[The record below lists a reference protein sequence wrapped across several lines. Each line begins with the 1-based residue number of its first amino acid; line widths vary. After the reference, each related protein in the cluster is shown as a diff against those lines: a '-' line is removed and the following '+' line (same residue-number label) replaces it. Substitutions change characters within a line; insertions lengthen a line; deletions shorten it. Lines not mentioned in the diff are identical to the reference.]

1 MKLRYKIVILSV
13 MIGVVF
19 ICAELLSTFITSGP
33 NSDKLGDSVRFF
45 FEPMLVDQQLFFYIV
60 LLLFCFIFGLILA
73 HMIEKVLR
81 ANVTVKQTDNEKNM
95 VLDFIP
101 EIIIYVNKNYRVKW
115 ASRALYIE
123 MNLSK
128 KDVVDRFI
136 DDVTL
141 DLFAQEKVIEKFNE
155 LKSMKSMY
163 IELKGKNGKHW
174 QVYSNPVTD
183 ENGRDN
189 GFVFLAIDIT
199 RSKHDEEMKRR
210 SYEQLENNI
219 EKFATVVDNIRN
231 PLSSIILLAEMSI
244 DKEIAEEIIQQSN
257 EIEASIA
264 DLDEGWSKSE
274 NIQRFLKKHP

>member
-1 MKLRYKIVILSV
+1 MKLKYKIVILSV
-13 MIGVVF
+13 MVGVVF
-19 ICAELLSTFITSGP
+19 IFTELLSTYLITGP
-33 NSDKLGDSVRFF
+33 YADKLEGSLRFF
-45 FEPMLVDQQLFFYIV
+45 FEPMTTDKQLFFYLV
-60 LLLFCFIFGLILA
+60 LLLICFIFGLMLA
-73 HMIEKVLR
+73 RMIEKVLK
-81 ANVTVKQTDNEKNM
+81 ANVTVKQTDNEKNLI
-95 VLDFIP
+95 LDFIP

-128 KDVVDRFI
+128 KEVVDRFI
-136 DDVTL
+136 DDITL

-174 QVYSNPVTD
+174 QVYSNPVMD
-183 ENGRDN
+183 ENGKDN

-219 EKFATVVDNIRN
+219 EKFATVVDSIRN

-244 DKEIAEEIIQQSN
+244 DKEIAEEIIHQSN

-274 NIQRFLKKHP
+274 NIQRFLKKHS